1 MIRVVD
7 LYATW
12 CRPCSQMHKT
22 LEKMS
27 EELGFISIEKID
39 VEEDDALVKEF
50 KVKSVPTLLLFK
62 GEKMVEKITGT
73 ITDNQLRLILK
84 KHEYTTE

>member
-1 MIRVVD
+1 
-7 LYATW
+7 
-12 CRPCSQMHKT
+12 MHKT

>member
-1 MIRVVD
+1 MVRVVD

-12 CRPCSQMHKT
+12 CRPCSHMHKT

-62 GEKMVEKITGT
+62 GDKMVEKITGT

-84 KHEYTTE
+84 KHEYTIE